1 MKLKHPSMYLS
12 GVDLEAAEQLGDG
25 IFSLD
30 YGKGYLH
37 LEDWDMLLPS
47 SLHHPASLFLAF

>member
-1 MKLKHPSMYLS
+1 MYLS

-25 IFSLD
+25 LFSLD

-37 LEDWDMLLPS
+37 LEDWAMLLPS